1 MGKSTNI
8 DVGDYGAS
16 VGKDMLTG
24 GSGTDHDRTH
34 AQAGAEGQEGRLIG
48 RGLIAS
54 FASRRFKPVNGL

>member
-34 AQAGAEGQEGRLIG
+34 AQAGAEG
-48 RGLIAS
+48 A
-54 FASRRFKPVNGL
+54 FTSRRFKPVNGL